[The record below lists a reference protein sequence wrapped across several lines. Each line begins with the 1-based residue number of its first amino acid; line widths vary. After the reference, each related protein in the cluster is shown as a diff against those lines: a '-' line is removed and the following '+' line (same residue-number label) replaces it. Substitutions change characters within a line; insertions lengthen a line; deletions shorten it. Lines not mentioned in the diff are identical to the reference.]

1 VSGIRNVFPEI
12 IKLKTGIMETV
23 KFIEFKVDEKG
34 KESTIFINP
43 RYIITFFSRLNSKDK
58 VAISVVSATGYI
70 TVNHSI
76 EEVKKMLGLEQ

>member
-1 VSGIRNVFPEI
+1 
-12 IKLKTGIMETV
+12 MEAI
-23 KFIEFKVDEKG
+23 KFIEFKIDEKG

-43 RYIITFFSRLNSKDK
+43 QYIITFFSRLDSKNK

-76 EEVKKMLGLEQ
+76 EEVKKMLGLDQ

>member
-1 VSGIRNVFPEI
+1 
-12 IKLKTGIMETV
+12 MEAI

-43 RYIITFFSRLNSKDK
+43 RYIITFFSHLNSKNK

-70 TVNHSI
+70 TVNHSF
-76 EEVKKMLGLEQ
+76 EEVRKMLGLDQ

>member
-1 VSGIRNVFPEI
+1 MNEFPEI
-12 IKLKTGIMETV
+12 IKLKIKVMEAS

-43 RYIITFFSRLNSKDK
+43 LYIITFFSRLDSKNK

-76 EEVKKMLGLEQ
+76 EEVKKMLGLDQ